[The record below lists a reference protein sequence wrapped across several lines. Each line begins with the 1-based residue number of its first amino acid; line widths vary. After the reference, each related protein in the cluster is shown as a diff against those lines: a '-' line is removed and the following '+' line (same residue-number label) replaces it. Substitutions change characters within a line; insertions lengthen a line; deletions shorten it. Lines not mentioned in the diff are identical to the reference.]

1 MDNSVPALIP
11 DSTSEA
17 PDPNNFLE
25 WDPADVQ
32 FTYENHGED
41 TAQVLAR
48 MTAEI
53 MNNMPEFQGQ
63 MDYDELQLGTAP
75 ILSTI
80 NFGPDQEGK
89 GLSDNQI
96 LRLFTKMKGLGDDG
110 APTETEAFLS
120 GLTRGT
126 TSFAAASMS
135 VTPSLT
141 PTSPKSMTRRR
152 TKSMFVQCGRCW
164 RRLSS

>member
-126 TSFAAASMS
+126 TSFAAGVAGAKAAA
-135 VTPSLT
+135 TAAP
-141 PTSPKSMTRRR
+141 P
-152 TKSMFVQCGRCW
+152 FVPLPGP
-164 RRLSS
+164 LAPLGVLY